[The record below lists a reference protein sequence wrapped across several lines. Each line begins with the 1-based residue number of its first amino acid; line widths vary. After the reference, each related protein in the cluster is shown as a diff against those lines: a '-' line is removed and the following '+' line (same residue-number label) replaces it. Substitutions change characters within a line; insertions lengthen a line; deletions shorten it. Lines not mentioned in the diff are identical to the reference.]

1 MRLGLTVPYS
11 GRMPIPTLRRLVEA
25 ADGLGYDTVWAP
37 EVYGADAFT
46 VLADLGARTRR
57 IRLGT
62 GIANIFARTPA
73 MLAQSAASLDLLSEG
88 RVVLGLGTSGH
99 QVVEWWHGEP
109 FDRSLRRLRET
120 IEIVRMILRRDR
132 LEYEGE
138 VFHLHGGL
146 RLILHPYR
154 TEIPIYL
161 ASVTPGGLELTG
173 ELADGW
179 LPIFVSPR
187 HFEATF
193 RPALERGAR
202 KSGRALDDLRVC
214 AYQQVVVDDDVARAR
229 DLARSHL
236 ALYIGGMGS
245 RRKNY
250 YNELFCRYGFEG
262 EARRIQ
268 DLYLEGHRKDAMAAI
283 PDALVDLVTVC
294 GPLDRCREGLQERA
308 AAGIDELALQLE
320 VAGDESAALQAL
332 EGLRPELVGG

>member
-1 MRLGLTVPYS
+1 MPYS

-25 ADGLGYDTVWAP
+25 ADRLGYDTVWAP

-46 VLADLGARTRR
+46 VLTDLGARTRQ

-99 QVVEWWHGEP
+99 QVVEGWHGQP
-109 FDRSLRRLRET
+109 FGHSLRRLRET
-120 IEIVRMILRRDR
+120 IEIVRLILRRDR
-132 LEYEGE
+132 LQYEGE
-138 VFHLHGGL
+138 VFQLTGGL
-146 RLILHPYR
+146 RLILHPLR
-154 TEIPIYL
+154 AAVPIYL

-187 HFEATF
+187 HLEATF
-193 RPALERGAR
+193 RPSLEKGAAR
-202 KSGRALDDLRVC
+202 VGRNLDDLQVC
-214 AYQQVVVDDDVARAR
+214 AYQQVVVDDDLARAR
-229 DLARSHL
+229 DVARPHL

-250 YNELFCRYGFEG
+250 YNQLFCRYGFEA

-268 DLYLEGHRKDAMAAI
+268 DLYLDGHRKEAMAAI

-294 GPLDRCREGLQERA
+294 GPLDRCREQLRERA
-308 AAGIDELALQLE
+308 AAGIDELALGLE
-320 VAGDESAALQAL
+320 VPGADETGALAALQ
-332 EGLRPELVGG
+332 GLRPELVSG